1 MRDRGEIN
9 DRLMLPERLRR
20 RASGVLPIGLG
31 AGSPSRPASGA
42 MARFLVVAVTLL
54 SGCASHLERAKLYY
68 SEGQMLSRGSS
79 TGPAAASFKRA
90 LLEAEKAARSG
101 GLAQAFMVKGLAE
114 AGLERW
120 TDAETSFLRASTLGF
135 PEGQEWAGDVARLGL
150 ASSLAELG
158 LEDAALRT
166 LAGLL
171 DKAAF
176 KQVVPEAARRYLEL
190 NLARASG
197 ADARENEKTLA
208 AVVREL
214 EKLVERDYAAG
225 YYHYLLSQAESHRG
239 NHRRSFEEAVMA
251 RELGLTSEK
260 IRRDNDLQ
268 VVYCYQSLK
277 KSLGPADWPGFEDL
291 YGRWIKKWGWADALT
306 PGWKKG

>member
-1 MRDRGEIN
+1 
-9 DRLMLPERLRR
+9 
-20 RASGVLPIGLG
+20 
-31 AGSPSRPASGA
+31 
-42 MARFLVVAVTLL
+42 
-54 SGCASHLERAKLYY
+54 
-68 SEGQMLSRGSS
+68 
-79 TGPAAASFKRA
+79 
-90 LLEAEKAARSG
+90 
-101 GLAQAFMVKGLAE
+101 MVKGLAE

-120 TDAETSFLRASTLGF
+120 ADAETSFLRASTLGF

-158 LEDAALRT
+158 LEGAALRA

-197 ADARENEKTLA
+197 VDAHENEKTMAA
-208 AVVREL
+208 AVGEL

-251 RELGLTSEK
+251 RELGLQTSNVL
-260 IRRDNDLQ
+260 RDNDLQ
-268 VVYCYQSLK
+268 IIYCRQALQ
-277 KSLGPADWPGFEDL
+277 KSLGHDEWRDFEAL
-291 YGRWIKKWGWADALT
+291 YGRWVKKWGWKDALP
-306 PGWKKG
+306 PGWKKE